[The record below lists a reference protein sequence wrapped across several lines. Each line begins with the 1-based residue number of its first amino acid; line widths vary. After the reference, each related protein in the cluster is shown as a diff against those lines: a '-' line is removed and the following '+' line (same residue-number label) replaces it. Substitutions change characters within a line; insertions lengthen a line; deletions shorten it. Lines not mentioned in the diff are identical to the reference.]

1 MNNYNINVVLCRSR
15 SSLHTYSDGDAQIYQ
30 NLIINNS
37 KKLFV
42 LWTRTMTKKKK
53 QKKKQG
59 AMITASTQRKRHVL
73 LMSSHW
79 RDHFWIAACNPSL
92 LVNFSLSMFLC
103 SGTCL
108 KVQSS
113 LVHPVVLQKK
123 HSFLYVLQYEKQ
135 VINHFKN
142 SVLVKNDKI

>member
-1 MNNYNINVVLCRSR
+1 MSIQVSFAHIQWWWCTDLPKSNNKQFKETFCVVN
-15 SSLHTYSDGDAQIYQ
+15 Q
-30 NLIINNS
+30 NND
-37 KKLFV
+37 
-42 LWTRTMTKKKK
+42 KKKK
-53 QKKKQG
+53 KPKKTG

-142 SVLVKNDKI
+142 SVLVMNDKI